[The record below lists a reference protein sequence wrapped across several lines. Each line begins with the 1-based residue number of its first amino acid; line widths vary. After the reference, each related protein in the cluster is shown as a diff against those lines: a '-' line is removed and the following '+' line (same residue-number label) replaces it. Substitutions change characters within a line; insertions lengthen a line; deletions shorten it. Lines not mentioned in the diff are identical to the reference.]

1 MITYDP
7 PVWRPPSEANSLIL
21 QVTLGCSFNR
31 CSFCSMYRTKEFR
44 VRELVDV
51 LDEIDLMAVGA
62 PHIRRVFLADGDALV
77 APTDHLIQV
86 LDRLYARFPDLQRV
100 SSYALPV
107 NFLQKTDAELVRLRE
122 AGLKLLFYGIESG
135 SRDIMRRITK
145 GATPQVMIEGIT
157 RARAADMKV
166 SATVILGLGGTTHW
180 KDHIDGTVHLVSQ
193 VPLNFLSTLQ
203 LGLDSSVEAEFMH
216 KFREPFTW
224 QDDVG
229 LLREQRRLVSGIA
242 PPRPVIFRSNH
253 ASNALPLKGTL
264 PKDRDRIVATL
275 DAALDGDVPLVPPQ
289 WRAY

>member
-62 PHIRRVFLADGDALV
+62 PQIRRVFLADGDALV
-77 APTDHLIQV
+77 APTDHLIEV

-135 SRDIMRRITK
+135 SREIMRRITK
-145 GATPQVMIEGIT
+145 GATPQIMIEGIT

-166 SATVILGLGGTTHW
+166 SATVVLGLGGTTHW
-180 KDHIDGTVHLVSQ
+180 KDHIDGTVHLVNQ

-224 QDDVG
+224 QDDAG
-229 LLREQRRLVSGIA
+229 LLREQRRLVSGID

>member
-1 MITYDP
+1 MISYDE
-7 PVWRPPSEANSLIL
+7 PVWRPPSEANSFIL

-31 CSFCSMYRTKEFR
+31 CSFCSMYRTKEFAVRDLEDTFRDIDR
-44 VRELVDV
+44 VAAAVPDV
-51 LDEIDLMAVGA
+51 
-62 PHIRRVFLADGDALV
+62 RRVFLADGDALV
-77 APTDHLIQV
+77 APTDHLLLV
-86 LDRLYARFPDLQRV
+86 LDRLHARFEQLQRV

-107 NFLQKTDAELVRLRE
+107 NFRQKSDAELESLKA

-145 GATPQVMIEGIT
+145 GATPEVMIDGLS
-157 RARAADMKV
+157 RARAAGMKV
-166 SATVILGLGGTTHW
+166 SATVVLGLGGTKRW
-180 KDHIDGTVHLVSQ
+180 KDHIDGTVALVNQ

-203 LGLDSSVEAEFMH
+203 LGLDASVEAEFMH
-216 KFREPFTW
+216 KFREPFEW
-224 QDDVG
+224 QDDLG

-264 PKDRDRIVATL
+264 PKDRDRIVAVL
-275 DAALDGDVPLVPPQ
+275 DAALDGDVPLVPPA

>member
-31 CSFCSMYRTKEFR
+31 CSFCSMYRTKDFH
-44 VRELVDV
+44 VRDLAEV
-51 LDEIDLMAVGA
+51 LGEIDRAAIGA
-62 PHIRRVFLADGDALV
+62 PQIRRVFLADGDALV
-77 APTDHLIQV
+77 APTDHLVRV
-86 LDRLYARFPDLQRV
+86 LDHLHTRVPDLQRV

-107 NFLQKTDAELVRLRE
+107 NFLRKTDAELVRLRE

-135 SRDIMRRITK
+135 SPDIMRRITK
-145 GATPQVMIEGIT
+145 GATQPLMIEGIS
-157 RARAADMKV
+157 RARDADMKV
-166 SATVILGLGGTTHW
+166 SATVVLGLGGKNRW
-180 KDHIDGTVHLVSQ
+180 EDHIDGTVDLVNQ

-203 LGLDSSVEAEFMH
+203 LGLDHSVEAEFMH
-216 KFREPFTW
+216 KFREPFVW
-224 QDDVG
+224 QDDAG
-229 LLREQRRLVSGIA
+229 LLREQRRLVSGLA

-264 PKDRDRIVATL
+264 PKDRDRIVAML
-275 DAALDGDVPLVPPQ
+275 DAALDGDVPLVPPE